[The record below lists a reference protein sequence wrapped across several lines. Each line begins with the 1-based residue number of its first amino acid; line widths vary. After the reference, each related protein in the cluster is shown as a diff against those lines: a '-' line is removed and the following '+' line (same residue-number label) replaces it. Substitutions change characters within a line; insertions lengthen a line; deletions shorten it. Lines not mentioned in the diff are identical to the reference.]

1 MAITLAKEALDVGI
15 ITNNGEKMLAFYRDV
30 LGLAQEPSI
39 PFPGL
44 GTIHRLVCGNS
55 ILRIVAAD
63 NAIESVAGG
72 AFASRNG
79 IRYMTINITN
89 LDEVVADRLVP
100 VRQRAE
106 EALEAGHGLALDIEA
121 PVGEPLQA
129 GGAVGGGVEDVG
141 QILAQF
147 IGSTQGRGAHRA
159 NASSHSMKTP

>member
-1 MAITLAKEALDVGI
+1 MLGLEDAVAAALDDLEAVI
-15 ITNNGEKMLAFYRDV
+15 
-30 LGLAQEPSI
+30 EP
-39 PFPGL
+39 L
-44 GTIHRLVCGNS
+44 DEAAV
-55 ILRIVAAD
+55 VA
-63 NAIESVAGG
+63 
-72 AFASRNG
+72 
-79 IRYMTINITN
+79 